1 MSVASEQPTFMWTK
15 SSQMMQPY
23 LPITLAL
30 PAPGLIQI
38 ASSSFGSQV
47 AELTCDEPTA
57 EETGDER
64 LSRVRRSRLLVVAAV
79 AVSSRARR
87 DADQILEHRE
97 RAWKTRTSL

>member
-1 MSVASEQPTFMWTK
+1 
-15 SSQMMQPY
+15 MMQPY

-30 PAPGLIQI
+30 PAPGLIQ
-38 ASSSFGSQV
+38 AVSSSFESQV